1 MADTKGANLSRMV
14 LKQAGRAK
22 EKILQN
28 LGKAD
33 KTTDEIF
40 EEHLQNFNTQ
50 QVNST
55 RLHKDINNYLR
66 CIRAMQTAS
75 KNLMETLSD
84 IYEKEWVGQDMLYVQ
99 AQNNEMLWADLAH
112 KLSDQVVIPLNTY
125 QAQFPEMRKKIDKRG
140 RKLIDFDAER
150 HTVQQLQNNP
160 NRNEAKFVRAKEGM
174 ENAKRTYEILNSEL
188 HDELPALHDSRI
200 LFLVT
205 NMQTLFAAEE
215 VFHSETAKVYSEL
228 EGVVDKLAKE
238 AQRGTL
244 PRKTFPKP
252 LPITNNTNSNFNN
265 SSVITNS
272 NGPNLSAP
280 PKDINGAVVS
290 PNTFKRLAEFSH
302 SVADHVKSYYNSSLW
317 QSDSKGT
324 SVLSTPLAAPKE
336 HQVLPIQ
343 HVLKESAPKEHVLK
357 EHMLLEPALTN
368 GLPEQLAEAGESP
381 SLGVSET
388 EACMPPMA
396 PLASSKRLPASL
408 PNGHSAT
415 TENLPPGVLYQVKA
429 AYKYQAEDMDELQ
442 FEVGEVIDVVEYD
455 DPEEQEEGWLMGVR
469 SSTGQKGLFPANFT
483 RPI

>member
-1 MADTKGANLSRMV
+1 MADTKGANISRMV

-84 IYEKEWVGQDMLYVQ
+84 IYEKEWVGQDMLNVQ
-99 AQNNEMLWADLAH
+99 AQNTEMLWSDLAH

-140 RKLIDFDAER
+140 RKLIDFDSER
-150 HTVQQLQNNP
+150 HAVQQMQNNP
-160 NRNEAKFVRAKEGM
+160 NRNEAKFVRAKEQM
-174 ENAKRTYEILNSEL
+174 ENAKRTYEVLNSEL

-215 VFHSETAKVYSEL
+215 VFHSETSKVYSEL

-238 AQRGTL
+238 VQKGTL

-252 LPITNNTNSNFNN
+252 QPIVNNHMTNSMISN
-265 SSVITNS
+265 SEPVNDMNSPPKAGRGSKYERDVGQTSPTKDYEPVEALNGKDTKVS
-272 NGPNLSAP
+272 NGGRP
-280 PKDINGAVVS
+280 
-290 PNTFKRLAEFSH
+290 
-302 SVADHVKSYYNSSLW
+302 
-317 QSDSKGT
+317 QSD
-324 SVLSTPLAAPKE
+324 LYE
-336 HQVLPIQ
+336 I
-343 HVLKESAPKEHVLK
+343 
-357 EHMLLEPALTN
+357 
-368 GLPEQLAEAGESP
+368 P
-381 SLGVSET
+381 SG
-388 EACMPPMA
+388 
-396 PLASSKRLPASL
+396 
-408 PNGHSAT
+408 AT
-415 TENLPPGVLYQVKA
+415 TDNLPPGVLYQVKA
-429 AYKYQAEDMDELQ
+429 AYKYQAEDVDELQ
-442 FEVGEVIDVVEYD
+442 FEVGEVVDVIEYE
-455 DPEEQEEGWLMGVR
+455 DPEE
-469 SSTGQKGLFPANFT
+469 
-483 RPI
+483 

>member
-1 MADTKGANLSRMV
+1 LLCCRDPSEATQGQATCQHCQHWHKTMADTKTANISKLV
-14 LKQAGRAK
+14 IKQAGRAK

-50 QVNST
+50 QVNAT

-66 CIRAMQTAS
+66 CIRAMQAAS

-150 HTVQQLQNNP
+150 HAVQQMQNNP
-160 NRNEAKFVRAKEGM
+160 NRNEAKFIKAKEQM
-174 ENAKRTYEILNSEL
+174 ENAKRTYEVLNSEL

-238 AQRGTL
+238 VQKGTL

-252 LPITNNTNSNFNN
+252 QPITNANPIISN
-265 SSVITNS
+265 SSPNS
-272 NGPNLSAP
+272 TLASP
-280 PKDINGAVVS
+280 PKGEWTSSDEGKTNGFDKFKNATNGSSSRSHYGGHSQS
-290 PNTFKRLAEFSH
+290 PTKDYEPIGGH
-302 SVADHVKSYYNSSLW
+302 SDTN
-317 QSDSKGT
+317 GT
-324 SVLSTPLAAPKE
+324 SRLNGNGRSDLYDIPSGASTD
-336 HQVLPIQ
+336 
-343 HVLKESAPKEHVLK
+343 
-357 EHMLLEPALTN
+357 
-368 GLPEQLAEAGESP
+368 
-381 SLGVSET
+381 
-388 EACMPPMA
+388 
-396 PLASSKRLPASL
+396 
-408 PNGHSAT
+408 
-415 TENLPPGVLYQVKA
+415 NLPPGVLYRVKA
-429 AYKYQAEDMDELQ
+429 TYKYQAEDMDELQ
-442 FEVGEVIDVVEYD
+442 FEVGEIIDVVEYE
-455 DPEEQEEGWLMGVR
+455 DPEEQEEGWLMGCKE
-469 SSTGQKGLFPANFT
+469 STGQKGLFPANFT
-483 RPI
+483 KPV

>member
-1 MADTKGANLSRMV
+1 VNYLPGNMADTKGGNLSRLV

-50 QVNST
+50 QVNAT

-150 HTVQQLQNNP
+150 HAVQQMQNNP
-160 NRNEAKFVRAKEGM
+160 NRNEAKFIKAKEQM
-174 ENAKRTYEILNSEL
+174 ENAKRTYEVLNSEL

-238 AQRGTL
+238 VQKGTL

-252 LPITNNTNSNFNN
+252 QPITNANP
-265 SSVITNS
+265 VITNS
-272 NGPNLSAP
+272 SPNSTLASP
-280 PKDINGAVVS
+280 PKGEWTSSDEGKTNGFDKFKNATNGSSSRSKYGGISQS
-290 PNTFKRLAEFSH
+290 PTKDYEPIGG
-302 SVADHVKSYYNSSLW
+302 
-317 QSDSKGT
+317 QSDTNGT
-324 SVLSTPLAAPKE
+324 SRL
-336 HQVLPIQ
+336 
-343 HVLKESAPKEHVLK
+343 
-357 EHMLLEPALTN
+357 N
-368 GLPEQLAEAGESP
+368 GNGRADLYDIP
-381 SLGVSET
+381 SG
-388 EACMPPMA
+388 
-396 PLASSKRLPASL
+396 
-408 PNGHSAT
+408 AT
-415 TENLPPGVLYQVKA
+415 TDNLPPGVLYKVKA
-429 AYKYQAEDMDELQ
+429 TYKYQAEDMDELQ
-442 FEVGEVIDVVEYD
+442 FEVGEIIDVIEYE
-455 DPEEQEEGWLMGVR
+455 DPEEQEEGWLMGVKD
-469 SSTGQKGLFPANFT
+469 STGQKGLFPANFT
-483 RPI
+483 KPI